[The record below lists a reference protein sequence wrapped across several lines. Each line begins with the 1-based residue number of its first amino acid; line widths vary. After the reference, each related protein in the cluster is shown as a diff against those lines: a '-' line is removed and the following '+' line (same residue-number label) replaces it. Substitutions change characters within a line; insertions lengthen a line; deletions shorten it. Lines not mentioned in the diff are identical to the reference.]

1 MSSREVV
8 VERAAPRAWTVPW
21 VLVSYLAIGL
31 AALLPRVLDL
41 GRWLSGDEASFWLH
55 RADTFLRAIRTG
67 DFAATAITTHPG
79 VTTMWLGSAGLVLHD
94 ALANWGLLH
103 DFSFATFLAIVR
115 LPTALTHVAGVLV
128 GYALLRRMFAPAL
141 AALAAL
147 LWAADPFVI
156 AFSRVL
162 HVDALPATFM
172 TISLLAACLF
182 WHHERRRRWLIISA
196 VAGGLAIL
204 SKSPSLVLLPAVGL
218 VALLAAFGAGQRP
231 TTKDEGLWAEP
242 PATSTAWPKK
252 TPTPFLSRLSSFVSP
267 LAIWSAIATLT
278 VFALWPALWVGPLQA
293 YEQVRVG
300 VEVEGASP
308 HMLGNFFLGQEDDA
322 PGLLFYPVA
331 LALRLTP
338 WTLLGLLAPPFVWRR
353 AKQLERRDL
362 LALLCFVV
370 IFMAAMS
377 LFPKKFNRYLVPA
390 FPAFDILAAFGLAGI
405 GDWLRRKSLSAD
417 LQSALKGVWL
427 AGIALAAV
435 LNAAYWHPYGIVA
448 FNQLFGGAAAGPRA
462 FAIGWGEGLSEAA
475 GWLNQQP
482 DITGVRVAATMTTGL
497 QSYLRQGAQAIVP
510 DSPELPP
517 ATGYVVVYA
526 RNVQWDQPWP
536 PFDQFYGR
544 ETPEHVVRIHGIDY
558 AWIYR
563 APPPVA
569 TVRAANFGP
578 AIRLRGYTPAGSPE
592 RGKPLAFALVWRALT
607 APASNLTLFAHL
619 IGADGATYARADLP
633 YPTGSWA
640 AGQYQTTQLALPLP
654 ADLPAGR
661 YQLVIGLYD
670 PNGGPRLALDA
681 GAPIDPTLDGPDAL
695 PLTEIELE

>member
-8 VERAAPRAWTVPW
+8 VERAAPHAWTVPW

-115 LPTALTHVAGVLV
+115 LPTALTHVSGVLV

-172 TISLLAACLF
+172 TVSLLAACLF

-204 SKSPSLVLLPAVGL
+204 SKSPSLVLLPAVG
-218 VALLAAFGAGQRP
+218 VIALLAAFGA
-231 TTKDEGLWAEP
+231 DEGPRAEP
-242 PATSTAWPKK
+242 PAASTASPKK
-252 TPTPFLSRLSSFVSP
+252 AQTPFLSRLSSFVMP
-267 LAIWSAIATLT
+267 LLAWGAIAALT

-338 WTLLGLLAPPFVWRR
+338 WTLLGLLAQPFVWRR
-353 AKQLERRDL
+353 AKRLERRDL

-390 FPAFDILAAFGLAGI
+390 FPAFDILAAFGLAGM
-405 GDWLRRKSLSAD
+405 GDWLRRKSPISD

-544 ETPEHVVRIHGIDY
+544 ETPVHVVQIHGIDY

-578 AIRLRGYTPAGSPE
+578 AIRLRGYTPVGPPE

-619 IGADGATYARADLP
+619 IGTDGATYARADLP
-633 YPTGSWA
+633 YPTASWA

-661 YQLVIGLYD
+661 YRLVIGLYD

-695 PLTEIELE
+695 PLAEIELE